1 LRKIGFLRRKM
12 STPTPDDVER
22 KMAEFMKALSS
33 KDIEFLV
40 SMAQQEDEEQ
50 QPTASTERLE

>member
-1 LRKIGFLRRKM
+1 M
-12 STPTPDDVER
+12 STPTRDDVER
-22 KMAEFMKALSS
+22 KMPEFVKTLSS
-33 KDIEFLV
+33 KDIDFVV

>member
-1 LRKIGFLRRKM
+1 M
-12 STPTPDDVER
+12 STPTRDDVDR
-22 KMAEFMKALSS
+22 KMAEFVKALSR

-50 QPTASTERLE
+50 QPATGRERLE

>member
-1 LRKIGFLRRKM
+1 M

-22 KMAEFMKALSS
+22 KMAEFMKALST
-33 KDIEFLV
+33 KDIEFFV

>member
-1 LRKIGFLRRKM
+1 M

-22 KMAEFMKALSS
+22 KMSEFVKALLS
-33 KDIEFLV
+33 KDIELLV

-50 QPTASTERLE
+50 PKTTGERSE

>member
-1 LRKIGFLRRKM
+1 M
-12 STPTPDDVER
+12 STPTRDDVER
-22 KMAEFMKALSS
+22 KMAEFVKTLSS

-50 QPTASTERLE
+50 QSTASTERLE

>member
-1 LRKIGFLRRKM
+1 M

-22 KMAEFMKALSS
+22 KMSEFLKALSS

-40 SMAQQEDEEQ
+40 SMAQQEDGEQ
-50 QPTASTERLE
+50 QPTAGRERSE

>member
-1 LRKIGFLRRKM
+1 M
-12 STPTPDDVER
+12 SIPTPDDVER
-22 KMAEFMKALSS
+22 KMAEFVKALSR